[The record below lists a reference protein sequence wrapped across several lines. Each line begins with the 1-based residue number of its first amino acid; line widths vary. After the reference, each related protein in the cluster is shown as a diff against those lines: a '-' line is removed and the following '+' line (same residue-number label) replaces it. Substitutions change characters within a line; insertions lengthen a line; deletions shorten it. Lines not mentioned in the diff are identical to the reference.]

1 MKLIMEN
8 WKKFLNEF
16 SPPKQ
21 TPDGPAPS
29 NPRTK
34 NETGAAGIANALIY
48 DFPDD
53 NLEWEPGFPDTEPA
67 KPGGR
72 IKISDVDTNLLDR
85 LFQAAG
91 EIKKETEVD
100 AASVIIGKD
109 KKENELRL
117 IDSNNFDIKN
127 P

>member
-16 SPPKQ
+16 VPPLPGQEDNK
-21 TPDGPAPS
+21 
-29 NPRTK
+29 RTR

-48 DFPDD
+48 DFSDA
-53 NLEWEPGFPDTEPA
+53 NLEWESGFPDTELP

-72 IKISDVDTNLLDR
+72 IKISPRGTNLLDDLFAAAVR
-85 LFQAAG
+85 LKDEDG
-91 EIKKETEVD
+91 LD
-100 AASVIIGKD
+100 ATGVTIEKD
-109 KKENELRL
+109 EKENELRL
-117 IDSNNFDIKN
+117 IDANNFDIKN